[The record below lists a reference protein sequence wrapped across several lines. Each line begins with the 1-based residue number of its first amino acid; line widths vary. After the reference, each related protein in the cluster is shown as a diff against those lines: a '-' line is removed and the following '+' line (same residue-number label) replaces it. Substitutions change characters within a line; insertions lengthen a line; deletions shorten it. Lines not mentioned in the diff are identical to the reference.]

1 MIISIV
7 GLSGSGKSIIA
18 KTLENYSPHIIHI
31 DIDRIGHLS
40 HQDPQVKEQL
50 IENFGNE
57 ILTNNEID
65 RKKLGKIVF
74 SSKEAMSKLEDITW
88 SFMEKEIDKIINENK
103 NKIIL
108 LDWVLLPRTKYFY
121 ESDFRILVKA
131 PLEVRMQ
138 RAIKRDNITPEKFLL
153 RESSA
158 PEIDET
164 KFEYI
169 INNIDLKQ
177 TQERIK
183 DIYDKSIIHR

>member
-18 KTLENYSPHIIHI
+18 QTLENYSTLIIHI
-31 DIDRIGHLS
+31 DIDKIGHLS
-40 HQDPQVKEQL
+40 HQDPQVKQQL
-50 IENFGNE
+50 IETFGNE
-57 ILTNNEID
+57 ILTNKEIN
-65 RKKLGKIVF
+65 RKKLGRIVF

-88 SFMEKEIDKIINENK
+88 SFMEKEIDKIIKENK

-108 LDWVLLPRTKYFY
+108 LDWLLLPRTKYFY
-121 ESDFRILVKA
+121 ESDLRILVKA

-169 INNIDLKQ
+169 INNINLNQ
-177 TQERIK
+177 TQERVK

>member
-1 MIISIV
+1 MIARQYDDAI
-7 GLSGSGKSIIA
+7 
-18 KTLENYSPHIIHI
+18 
-31 DIDRIGHLS
+31 
-40 HQDPQVKEQL
+40 
-50 IENFGNE
+50 
-57 ILTNNEID
+57 
-65 RKKLGKIVF
+65 
-74 SSKEAMSKLEDITW
+74 
-88 SFMEKEIDKIINENK
+88 
-103 NKIIL
+103 
-108 LDWVLLPRTKYFY
+108 LPRPAAALHCLLRGPLHSRTKGFPFY

-138 RAIKRDNITPEKFLL
+138 RAIKRDNITPEKFLS

>member
-18 KTLENYSPHIIHI
+18 QTLENYSTHIIHI
-31 DIDRIGHLS
+31 DIDKIGHLS
-40 HQDPQVKEQL
+40 HQDPQVKQQL
-50 IENFGNE
+50 IETFGNE
-57 ILTNNEID
+57 ILTNKEID
-65 RKKLGKIVF
+65 RKKLGRIVF

-88 SFMEKEIDKIINENK
+88 SFMEKEIDKIIKENK
-103 NKIIL
+103 DKIIL
-108 LDWVLLPRTKYFY
+108 LDWLLLPRTKYFY
-121 ESDFRILVKA
+121 KSDFRILVKA

-169 INNIDLKQ
+169 INNINLNQ

>member
-18 KTLENYSPHIIHI
+18 QTLENYSTHIIHI
-31 DIDRIGHLS
+31 DIDKIGHFS
-40 HQDPQVKEQL
+40 HQDPQVKQQL
-50 IENFGNE
+50 IETFGNE
-57 ILTNNEID
+57 ILTNKEID
-65 RKKLGKIVF
+65 RKKLGRIVF

-88 SFMEKEIDKIINENK
+88 SFMEKEIDKIIKENK

-108 LDWVLLPRTKYFY
+108 LDWLLLPRTKYFY

-169 INNIDLKQ
+169 INNINLNQ